1 MMLRAPERDALAQP
15 SRSLPSPDPALETNG
30 RSAFGRCAP
39 SRRASLKFLCLAL
52 PLVVA
57 ACAESTPAPVSFAP
71 LRYTYLPLLRLNVAT
86 IAIQNAWQPD
96 MTANHLESL
105 SPETPLTALR
115 QMAKDRLAAA
125 GDSGRAVFTITDAS
139 IVGDGGELTGSF
151 AVRLNVS
158 SGDGLKS
165 GFAEAHTTR
174 TVAEPA
180 TEGPELRAA
189 LYDLVR
195 TMMQTMNVDFE
206 YQLRRSLGS
215 WLVAADGAA
224 NPAGPSSIEAQPLA
238 APGTTAPAPTP
249 AAPTPL
255 APPAPT
261 SIAPSPPAAPGTP
274 ALPEGVLG
282 TMPMPLH
289 SPGTP

>member
-1 MMLRAPERDALAQP
+1 MIVRA
-15 SRSLPSPDPALETNG
+15 LP
-30 RSAFGRCAP
+30 
-39 SRRASLKFLCLAL
+39 RRAALKFACLAL
-52 PLVVA
+52 PLVA
-57 ACAESTPAPVSFAP
+57 TACAESTPTPVSFAP
-71 LRYTYLPLLRLNVAT
+71 LRYNYLPVLRLNVAS
-86 IAIQNAWQPD
+86 IEIQNAWQPD

-105 SPETPLTALR
+105 SPETPLAALR

-125 GDSGRAVFTITDAS
+125 GDSGQAIFTITDAS
-139 IVGDGGELTGSF
+139 IIGTGAELMGSF
-151 AVRLNVS
+151 AVRLSVS

-165 GFAEAHTTR
+165 GFAEAHTSR

-189 LYDLVR
+189 LYNLVS

-215 WLVAADGAA
+215 WLVSAGGGA
-224 NPAGPSSIEAQPLA
+224 NPAGAPSIEAQPLA
-238 APGTTAPAPTP
+238 APGTAGSAGAP

-261 SIAPSPPAAPGTP
+261 SIAPAPAPAPAAPGTS